1 MHPINFLGLVSNML
15 LFMTG
20 LSVAF
25 IALWQN
31 RRSRTNQLL
40 ALTMFS
46 LSMYAI
52 PNGLYYA
59 IIPFDLDPRETVNWG
74 STVYMVASLSF
85 FFFIT
90 ELNDPK
96 ERVIAARARMIAT
109 VWSVIVLIV
118 IWLDLFWTDP
128 TLNDEFYRFG
138 TQFTGII
145 TFLLASLLIAYI
157 GITLR
162 NSAIALNRQILYAL
176 SILGIGLALFAIFGA
191 PPGHVMHSVSVLI
204 GVVMVSRVVLKDQLF
219 NPLVELTDELML
231 KNRELE
237 YVNKRKSEFL
247 ANMSHELRTPLNSI
261 IGYTELVL
269 NGIYGPLDDR
279 LANRLEKVHKNGNTL
294 LTLINDV
301 LDLSKIDAGR
311 LDLTPVHIAPGPL
324 IDDIVRTLSHLAEE
338 KNQKLATQY
347 QDLPMIY
354 VDEVRARQ
362 AILNVFANIIKFTGR
377 SKSIH
382 IGGYYDAVRN
392 QVIVTMRASSGGII
406 SKDAFKI
413 NQAIQDHDEL
423 ASGEFADFG
432 LGLAVSKRLVEL
444 HGGRIWFDERSSTM
458 HMGFPAAAEVK
469 KRQTIEAMKVPDT
482 GDDDKRP
489 LVLVID
495 DDPEA
500 IEVMQGY
507 LEPAGYRVFPAL
519 SGHEGILRARELSP
533 SLITL
538 DARMPGMDGWGVIDV
553 LQEDEELKN
562 VPVIMIS
569 VLDQS
574 QTIKQFNS
582 VYASLTKPLQRN
594 ALLETVEFALR
605 TSVWKT

>member
-1 MHPINFLGLVSNML
+1 MHPINFLGFITNML

-52 PNGLYYA
+52 PNGLYYV
-59 IIPFDLDPRETVNWG
+59 IIPFDLNPRETVNWG
-74 STVYMVASLSF
+74 STLYMVTSLSF
-85 FFFIT
+85 FFFVT
-90 ELNDPK
+90 ELNDPR
-96 ERVIAARARMIAT
+96 ERMIAARARVLASI
-109 VWSVIVLIV
+109 WSVIVLVV
-118 IWLDLFWTDP
+118 IWINRFWTEPELDG
-128 TLNDEFYRFG
+128 EFYRFE
-138 TQFTGII
+138 TQFTGIVM
-145 TFLLASLLIAYI
+145 FLLASLLIGYI
-157 GITLR
+157 AVTLR
-162 NSAIALNRQILYAL
+162 NSALAKNRQLLVAL
-176 SILGIGLALFAIFGA
+176 SLFGIGLGLLAIIGA
-191 PPGHVMHSVSVLI
+191 PLGHLLHSISVLI
-204 GVVMVSRVVLKDQLF
+204 GVVLVSRVVLKDQLF
-219 NPLVELTDELML
+219 NPLVELTDELMV

-269 NGIYGPLDDR
+269 NGIYGPLEDR
-279 LANRLEKVHKNGNTL
+279 LANRLEKVHNNGTTL

-311 LDLTPVHIAPGPL
+311 LDLAPTHITPGPL
-324 IDDIVRTLSHLAEE
+324 IDDVLRTLSELAEE
-338 KNQKLATQY
+338 KNQKLARQY

-362 AILNVFANIIKFTGR
+362 AILNVFANMIKFTGR
-377 SKSIH
+377 SKSIQ
-382 IGGYYDAVRN
+382 IGGYYDVVRN
-392 QVIVTMRASSGGII
+392 QVILTMRSSSGGI
-406 SKDAFKI
+406 SAADAFKI

-432 LGLAVSKRLVEL
+432 LGLAVSKRLVEI
-444 HGGRIWFDERSSTM
+444 HGGRIWFDAPSSTM
-458 HMGFPAAAEVK
+458 HMAFPAAADVK
-469 KRQTIEAMKVPDT
+469 KRQTIEAMKVSDPEDET
-482 GDDDKRP
+482 GRP

-500 IEVMQGY
+500 IELMQGY

-533 SLITL
+533 ALITL
-538 DARMPGMDGWGVIDV
+538 DARMPGMDGWGVIDA
-553 LQEDEELKN
+553 LQEDENLKT
-562 VPVIMIS
+562 VPVIMVS

-594 ALLETVEFALR
+594 ALLETVDFALR